1 MKSCKSNLIES
12 FSPLFMLVCCGTF
25 AFTVDSKW
33 SSRIQESFYPWH
45 PVTSMWRIKQT
56 IITGCHPINF
66 KRYIEL
72 QHYSN
77 LHYIFIAAFLT
88 SVNQSHTY
96 LPPLV
101 LVNLLKSLF
110 LESVLGEVSGLLS
123 SDAYRHLYIGLDFH
137 WECDANHTPWR
148 PIYGSPN
155 HPSKIKVRVACLWRT
170 QSIQSFKL
178 P

>member
-56 IITGCHPINF
+56 IITGRHPINF
-66 KRYIEL
+66 KRYIKL

-77 LHYIFIAAFLT
+77 LHYIFIPAFLT
-88 SVNQSHTY
+88 SVNQSHTD

-123 SDAYRHLYIGLDFH
+123 SDAYRHLL
-137 WECDANHTPWR
+137 E
-148 PIYGSPN
+148 
-155 HPSKIKVRVACLWRT
+155 KISTGNVT
-170 QSIQSFKL
+170 QTTHLEDQFMVQLIIPAK
-178 P
+178 